1 MHATEIFSLSFGA
14 LSDRKV
20 RTILTVLMV
29 LVGSSLMVG
38 LNGLSAGQSAFVSQ
52 QLNNLAT
59 NVLFV
64 TSGQRTF
71 NVDTTATSIILNNV
85 AVTKIKSLPSVD
97 DVVPE
102 YTGSVTLNTQG
113 RIIRASVI
121 AMDPQKLTVI
131 VPNVQYGVGS
141 VVKESDSSAMLVG
154 DSIANPPGAT
164 STLIT
169 VGQTVKAT
177 YSYLDANGKSQQQ
190 SRSFVVSGVL
200 QSTGYNQIDRAVIIN
215 EPTGNQIFHKS
226 GKYDV
231 LNVAAQTSDD
241 VDTVQQEIIGLY
253 GSTIGVITPKAIMA
267 TRLNL
272 TNGNSSFIL
281 SVGMI
286 ALVVGAV
293 GIVTTLYN
301 SVTERIRE
309 IGTMKAIGAQG
320 RDILALF
327 LVEAVLIGILGATI
341 GLLTGIGAGYAL
353 SSISVTLPTGGG
365 GGGGGAFAG
374 AAGGI
379 RAAAGAVASSPH
391 VAPIFLPLDMIKV
404 WILSVVLSIAA
415 GLFPAWKASKL
426 SPMVALR
433 RE

>member
-1 MHATEIFSLSFGA
+1 MHATDIFSLSFGA

-38 LNGLSAGQSAFVSQ
+38 LNGLGAGQTAFVQQ

-59 NVLFV
+59 NILFV

-71 NVDTTATSIILNNV
+71 SVDTTATSIILNSV
-85 AVTKIKSLPSVD
+85 AVTKIKSLPSVQ

-102 YTGSVTLNTQG
+102 YTSSVTLNSQG
-113 RIIRASVI
+113 RVIRASVI
-121 AMDPQKLTVI
+121 AIDPQKLTLI
-131 VPNVQYGVGS
+131 VPNVQYVDGS

-169 VGQTVKAT
+169 VGQTVKVT

-190 SRSFVVSGVL
+190 SRSFIVSGVL
-200 QSTGYNQIDRAVIIN
+200 QSTGYTQIDRAVIIN

-231 LNVAAQTSDD
+231 LNVAAQTSND
-241 VDTVQQEIIGLY
+241 VDTVQQEITGLY
-253 GSTIGVITPKAIMA
+253 GSTIGVTTPKAIMA
-267 TRLNL
+267 TRLSL
-272 TNGNSSFIL
+272 TNGNTSFIL

-320 RDILALF
+320 KDILALF
-327 LVEAVLIGILGATI
+327 LVEAILIGILGASI
-341 GLLTGIGAGYAL
+341 GLLAGIGAGYAL

-365 GGGGGAFAG
+365 GGG
-374 AAGGI
+374 AAAGI

-391 VAPIFLPLDMIKV
+391 VAPIFLPIDMIKV

-415 GLFPAWKASKL
+415 GLLPAWKASRL

>member
-1 MHATEIFSLSFGA
+1 MQATEIFSLSFGA

-20 RTILTVLMV
+20 RTVLTVLMV
-29 LVGSSLMVG
+29 LVGSSLMIG
-38 LNGLSAGQSAFVSQ
+38 LNGLSAGQSAFVNQ

-85 AVTKIKSLPSVD
+85 AVTKIKSLPFVED
-97 DVVPE
+97 IVPE

-121 AMDPQKLTVI
+121 AIDPQKLITI
-131 VPNVQYGVGS
+131 VPNVQYVDGS
-141 VVKESDSSAMLVG
+141 VVKETDSSAMLVG

-164 STLIT
+164 GTLIT

-190 SRSFVVSGVL
+190 SRSFIVSGVL

-231 LNVAAQTSDD
+231 LNVAAQTSDS
-241 VDTVQQEIIGLY
+241 VDTVQQEITGLY
-253 GSTIGVITPKAIMA
+253 GSTIGVITPKVIMA

-272 TNGNSSFIL
+272 TNGNSAFIL

-320 RDILALF
+320 KDILALF

-341 GLLTGIGAGYAL
+341 GLLAGIGAGYAL

-365 GGGGGAFAG
+365 GGGGGTFAG
-374 AAGGI
+374 GV
-379 RAAAGAVASSPH
+379 RAAASAVASLPH
-391 VAPIFLPLDMIKV
+391 VAPIFLPVDMIKV
-404 WILSVVLSIAA
+404 WILSVILSIAA
-415 GLFPAWKASKL
+415 GLFPAWKASRL

>member
-1 MHATEIFSLSFGA
+1 MHTSEIFSLSFGA
-14 LSDRKV
+14 LSDRKI

-38 LNGLSAGQSAFVSQ
+38 LNGLSAGQSAFVQQ

-59 NVLFV
+59 NILFV

-85 AVTKIKSLPSVD
+85 AVSKIKSLPSVD

-102 YTGSVTLNTQG
+102 YTGSVTLNSQG

-121 AMDPQKLTVI
+121 AMDPLKLTVI
-131 VPNVQYGVGS
+131 VPNVQYVDGS
-141 VVKESDSSAMLVG
+141 VVKGSDSSAMLVG

-169 VGQTVKAT
+169 VGQTVKVT

-190 SRSFVVSGVL
+190 SRSFIVSGVL
-200 QSTGYNQIDRAVIIN
+200 QSTGFNQIDRAVIIN

-226 GKYDV
+226 GKYDI

-241 VDTVQQEIIGLY
+241 VDTVQQEIVGLY

-341 GLLTGIGAGYAL
+341 GLLIGIGAGYAL

-365 GGGGGAFAG
+365 GAGAFAG

-391 VAPIFLPLDMIKV
+391 VSPIFLPIDMMKV
-404 WILSVVLSIAA
+404 WILSVILSIAA
-415 GLFPAWKASKL
+415 GLFPAWKASRL

>member
-1 MHATEIFSLSFGA
+1 MHVAEIFSLSFGA

-38 LNGLSAGQSAFVSQ
+38 LNGLSAGQTAFVEQ
-52 QLNNLAT
+52 QLNQLAT

-64 TSGQRTF
+64 SSGQRSF
-71 NVDTTATSIILNNV
+71 NVDTSTTSIILNSV
-85 AVTKIKSLPSVD
+85 AVSKIRSLPFVED
-97 DVVPE
+97 IVPE

-113 RIIRASVI
+113 SILHASVL

-131 VPNVQYGVGS
+131 VPNVQYVDGS
-141 VVKESDSSAMLVG
+141 SIKGSDSSAMLVG
-154 DSIANPPGAT
+154 DSVANPPGAT
-164 STLIT
+164 KTLVT
-169 VGQTVKAT
+169 VGQTVKLT
-177 YSYLDANGKSQQQ
+177 YSYTDANGNPKKE

-200 QSTGYNQIDRAVIIN
+200 QPTGYNQVDRAIIIN
-215 EPTGNQIFHKS
+215 EATGNQIFHKS

-231 LNVAAQTSDD
+231 LNVAAQSSDN
-241 VDTVQQEIIGLY
+241 VDTVQQEITGLY
-253 GSTIGVITPKAIMA
+253 GSTIGVTTPKAIMA
-267 TRLNL
+267 VRERF

-281 SVGMI
+281 SVGLI

-309 IGTMKAIGAQG
+309 IGTMKAIGAQNIT
-320 RDILALF
+320 ILALF
-327 LVEAVLIGILGATI
+327 LVEACLIGVIGASLGTI
-341 GLLTGIGAGYAL
+341 IGIGGGYIM
-353 SSISVTLPTGGG
+353 SIVTTTSPAGGG
-365 GGGGGAFAG
+365 PP
-374 AAGGI
+374 I
-379 RAAAGAVASSPH
+379 HIP
-391 VAPIFLPLDMIKV
+391 PIFVPTDLIKV
-404 WILSVVLSIAA
+404 WLLSLTLSVLA
-415 GLFPAWKASKL
+415 GMYPAWKASKL

>member
-1 MHATEIFSLSFGA
+1 
-14 LSDRKV
+14 
-20 RTILTVLMV
+20 
-29 LVGSSLMVG
+29 
-38 LNGLSAGQSAFVSQ
+38 
-52 QLNNLAT
+52 
-59 NVLFV
+59 
-64 TSGQRTF
+64 
-71 NVDTTATSIILNNV
+71 
-85 AVTKIKSLPSVD
+85 
-97 DVVPE
+97 
-102 YTGSVTLNTQG
+102 
-113 RIIRASVI
+113 
-121 AMDPQKLTVI
+121 MDPQKLTVI
-131 VPNVQYGVGS
+131 VPNVQYVDGS
-141 VVKESDSSAMLVG
+141 AVKVSDSSAMLVG

-169 VGQTVKAT
+169 VGQTVKVT
-177 YSYLDANGKSQQQ
+177 YSYIDTNGKSQQQ

-215 EPTGNQIFHKS
+215 APTGNQIFHKS

-241 VDTVQQEIIGLY
+241 VDTVQQEIVGLY

-309 IGTMKAIGAQG
+309 IGTMKAIGAQSK
-320 RDILALF
+320 DILALF

-341 GLLTGIGAGYAL
+341 GLLAGIGAGYAL
-353 SSISVTLPTGGG
+353 SSISVSLPTGGG
-365 GGGGGAFAG
+365 GGGAGAFAG

-379 RAAAGAVASSPH
+379 RATAGTVASTVVSSPH

-415 GLFPAWKASKL
+415 GIFPAWKASRL

>member
-1 MHATEIFSLSFGA
+1 MHAAEIFSLSFGA
-14 LSDRKV
+14 LSDRKI

-38 LNGLSAGQSAFVSQ
+38 LNGLSAGQTAFVNQ

-64 TSGQRTF
+64 SSGQRSF
-71 NVDTTATSIILNNV
+71 NTDTSTTSIILNSV
-85 AVTKIKSLPSVD
+85 AVTKIKSLPSVE

-102 YTGSVTLNTQG
+102 YTGSVTLNSQG

-131 VPNVQYGVGS
+131 VPNVQYVSGS
-141 VVKESDSSAMLVG
+141 LVKASDSSAMLVG

-169 VGQTVKAT
+169 VGQTVKIT
-177 YSYLDANGKSQQQ
+177 YSYTDTNGKPQQE

-200 QSTGYNQIDRAVIIN
+200 QPTGYNQIDRAIIIN
-215 EPTGNQIFHKS
+215 AATGNQIFHKS
-226 GKYDV
+226 GKYDI
-231 LNVAAQTSDD
+231 LNVAAQTSND

-253 GSTIGVITPKAIMA
+253 GSTIGVTTPKAIMA
-267 TRLNL
+267 IRQNF

-341 GLLTGIGAGYAL
+341 GSLTGIGSGYAL
-353 SSISVTLPTGGG
+353 SSISVGVPSG
-365 GGGGGAFAG
+365 GGGGGA
-374 AAGGI
+374 AAGI
-379 RAAAGAVASSPH
+379 RAAAGAVANSPH
-391 VAPIFLPLDMIKV
+391 VTPIFLPIDMIKV
-404 WILSVVLSIAA
+404 WMLSVALSIVA
-415 GLFPAWKASKL
+415 GIFPAWKASRL